1 MKHILTLVLL
11 LVSNV
16 CFATEPVTFLS
27 VNVRCANA
35 PDGENHWDLRK
46 DFLLEVMKEGNYDFI
61 GGQEVL
67 TASEARFNQIKYFF
81 ENLPNYG
88 ILFQNREKEG
98 VVRGEGTPVL
108 YRMDRWRVD
117 PEDYGSFW
125 LSDTPSVQGSITW
138 EGQSTC
144 PRVCTGGLFHEIDSG
159 GKLTGKTIYV
169 YSTHFDHVGEIPRQK
184 AAAVIFEKIANRK
197 DKNAPVVL
205 IGDFNCGENSP
216 AVRFLKGETVVLGG
230 EEKVPPMSL
239 IDTFRVVHP
248 DEGNVATFNGFRSGE
263 ITGAKIDYIFITPD
277 LKATEAEI
285 IRTSRNGKYPS
296 DHFPVRATV
305 EFTEQ

>member
-1 MKHILTLVLL
+1 MKHLLTLALL
-11 LVSNV
+11 FVSSA
-16 CFATEPVTFLS
+16 CFAAEPVTFLS
-27 VNVRCANA
+27 ANVRVGDAR
-35 PDGENHWDLRK
+35 DGENRWELRK
-46 DFLLEVMKEGNYDFI
+46 DFLLEVLKEGNYDFI

-67 TASEARFNQIKYFF
+67 TTSDAKCNQIKYFF

-98 VVRGEGTPVL
+98 TVRGEGTPIF
-108 YRMDRWRVD
+108 YRMDRWRLD

-125 LSDTPSVQGSITW
+125 LSDTPNVQGSITW

-144 PRVCTGGLFHEIDSG
+144 PRVCTGGLFHEIDKN

-184 AAAVIFEKIANRK
+184 AAAVIFEKFADRRE
-197 DKNAPVVL
+197 KNAPVVL
-205 IGDFNCGENSP
+205 IGDFNCGEDSP
-216 AVRFLKGETVVLGG
+216 AIRFLKGETVVLGD

-239 IDTFRVVHP
+239 LDTFRVVYP
-248 DEGNVATFNGFRSGE
+248 DEENVATFNGFRSGE
-263 ITGAKIDYIFITPD
+263 ITGAKIDYIFVTPD

-285 IRTSRNGKYPS
+285 LRTSRNGKYPS
-296 DHFPVRATV
+296 DHFPIRATV
-305 EFTEQ
+305 EFAR

>member
-1 MKHILTLVLL
+1 
-11 LVSNV
+11 
-16 CFATEPVTFLS
+16 
-27 VNVRCANA
+27 VNVRYASA

-46 DFLLEVMKEGNYDFI
+46 DFLLEVLKEGNYDFI

-67 TASEARFNQIKYFF
+67 TTPDARYNQVKYYF

-98 VVRGEGTPVL
+98 VVRGEGTPVF
-108 YRMDRWRVD
+108 YRMDRWRLD

-144 PRVCTGGLFHEIDSG
+144 PRVCTGGLFHEIDKD

-184 AAAVIFEKIANRK
+184 AAAVIFDKIANRK

-216 AVRFLKGETVVLGG
+216 AIRFLKGETVTLGG

-248 DEGNVATFNGFRSGE
+248 DEQNVATFNGFRTGE
-263 ITGAKIDYIFITPD
+263 ITGAKIDYIFVTPD
-277 LKATEAEI
+277 MKTTEAEI
-285 IRTSRNGKYPS
+285 IRTSRDGKYPT

-305 EFTEQ
+305 EF